1 MRHLDPVRTEFLVI
15 GGGAAGMLV
24 ATYLA
29 EHRRDVALVDTGTS
43 CTALSTGCLKGTGL
57 NEAMLDYLLPRLR
70 SNGLSMTRHLEQV
83 PLLGNA
89 GNRYHC
95 SLAPRYTA
103 LGTLESV
110 MRSKLA
116 VVGIED
122 NQDVDP
128 ELVCSF
134 LRQDAGMKAD
144 PVYISGKGRISLD
157 SLCHELSR
165 IDADSIMLPPLFA
178 LRDHESGMLELTERT
193 GRIVFEPVTPLS
205 LPGTRLAEA
214 MRCILANSG
223 CHVLDHRR
231 VTKLIQIGGRYDT
244 AVVQTA
250 GTVQEINFSTLV
262 LAGGNAIGPG
272 LMVSGKEVTDPFE
285 AFVIT
290 RKQESLSGM
299 PVNRALSS
307 GYDVDGRYRAIMN
320 NGNSAENVYAC
331 GSALAGLSYPLG
343 RGLLDVLDGA
353 WDVAHYAEVS
363 R

>member
-24 ATYLA
+24 AAYLA

-214 MRCILANSG
+214 MRCILANQRMPCPGPSQG
-223 CHVLDHRR
+223 DEIDPDRRPLRHGGGADRRHRPGDQF
-231 VTKLIQIGGRYDT
+231 LYP
-244 AVVQTA
+244 
-250 GTVQEINFSTLV
+250 
-262 LAGGNAIGPG
+262 GPG
-272 LMVSGKEVTDPFE
+272 RRERHRSGPY
-285 AFVIT
+285 
-290 RKQESLSGM
+290 RSQEK
-299 PVNRALSS
+299 R
-307 GYDVDGRYRAIMN
+307 
-320 NGNSAENVYAC
+320 
-331 GSALAGLSYPLG
+331 
-343 RGLLDVLDGA
+343 
-353 WDVAHYAEVS
+353 
-363 R
+363 